1 MTMHRY
7 RNLDGNSGVSFY
19 ESGPDFIRLQFL
31 GGSIYRYDYQ
41 RPGPTHVEQM
51 KALAPTGRGLSTYLS
66 RHVRGAYALKE
77 A

>member
-1 MTMHRY
+1 MKMNRY

-31 GGSIYRYDYQ
+31 GGSIYRYDYH
-41 RPGPTHVEQM
+41 RPGAIHVEHM
-51 KALAPTGRGLSTYLS
+51 KELAQTGRGLSSYLS
-66 RHVRGAYALKE
+66 RHVRDAYALKE